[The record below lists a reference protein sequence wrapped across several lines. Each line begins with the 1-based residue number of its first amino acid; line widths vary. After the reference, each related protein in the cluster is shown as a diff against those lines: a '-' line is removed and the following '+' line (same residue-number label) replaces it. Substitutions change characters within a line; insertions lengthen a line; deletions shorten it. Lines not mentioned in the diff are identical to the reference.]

1 VDANRASNRKTIL
14 VPVSL
19 GSAMEL
25 QCVIFAARKERK
37 KEGPTQT
44 TKADR
49 ANNMQLYNLGNQGT
63 VPSGNA
69 PSLSDRATCLLLS
82 ALK

>member
-1 VDANRASNRKTIL
+1 MHADRAYIRKSTIL

-49 ANNMQLYNLGNQGT
+49 AEQYAIVQIRK
-63 VPSGNA
+63 SR
-69 PSLSDRATCLLLS
+69 DRAFR
-82 ALK
+82 